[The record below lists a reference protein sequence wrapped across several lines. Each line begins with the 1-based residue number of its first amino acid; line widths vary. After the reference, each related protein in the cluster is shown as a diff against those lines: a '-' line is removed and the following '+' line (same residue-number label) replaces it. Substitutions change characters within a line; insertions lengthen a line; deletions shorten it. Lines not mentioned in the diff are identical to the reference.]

1 MNEVEV
7 HNSLLYFLRSH
18 SLSPW
23 PHHLTMGRLVARA
36 LRLERSAL
44 IQTGFFSSDRD
55 QGYRISYLI
64 PLLMWP
70 KSTILVTSA
79 SVQEYLLKV
88 EIPQLQTWLET
99 QKPIHVYPCAVDFQG
114 LLLVESKLWL
124 KERLSGSNALPSGIP
139 TIIDDVD
146 DLEKLTR
153 DRLTMGLQSAD
164 WHDLMV
170 RFPEQS
176 AVIRNS
182 RVKLTRSIFQHPPN
196 PYNCCLLTA
205 AEEEI
210 LQLLNQEIRESG
222 SSQEEAGINNQE
234 ESTDKFSFP
243 LPVSPAP
250 IVCPWS
256 QFWQQW
262 QSEGQLKW
270 AKISRSQGS
279 FSLYCTPVDVAG
291 FLSKI
296 WQQQPVVLIGGA
308 LDLEVKAPIYREGLG
323 IPEITCVKFSRD
335 RHNELIQLYVPDR
348 LPMPN
353 TPQFQGALIHEI
365 RNLLNMSESVSGLA
379 VLIIGDVPL
388 KARLGAILASEF
400 GSRVQVEKTDMDG
413 NGILVTGW
421 EFWREN
427 QEKLP
432 NPYLLA
438 IATLP
443 LPSLENPLV
452 AARVAYYKER
462 HKDWFRLYLLPE
474 ALNQLQRAIATVR
487 ERQGVVALFDTRVLH
502 RSYGSQILAA
512 LSPLARIDYLD
523 ATWLG

>member
-7 HNSLLYFLRSH
+7 HNSLLCFLRSH

-44 IQTGFFSSDRD
+44 IQTGCFPSDRD
-55 QGYRISYLI
+55 QGYRVSYLI

-70 KSTILVTSA
+70 QSAILVTSA
-79 SVQEYLLKV
+79 SVQEYLLEV

-99 QKPIHVYPCAVDFQG
+99 QKPIHIYPCAVDVQG

-146 DLEKLTR
+146 DLEKWARDLLT
-153 DRLTMGLQSAD
+153 TGLQPAD

-170 RFPEQS
+170 RFPDLA

-205 AEEEI
+205 AEAEI
-210 LQLLNQEIRESG
+210 LQLLNREIRESG
-222 SSQEEAGINNQE
+222 ILS
-234 ESTDKFSFP
+234 
-243 LPVSPAP
+243 LSPAP
-250 IVCPWS
+250 IPCAWS

-279 FSLYCTPVDVAG
+279 FSLYCAPVDVAG
-291 FLSKI
+291 VLSKI
-296 WQQQPVVLIGGA
+296 WLQQPVVLIGGA

-365 RNLLNMSESVSGLA
+365 RNLLSMSESVSGLA

-400 GSRVQVEKTDMDG
+400 GSRVQVEKTEIDQ

-427 QEKLP
+427 QAKLP

-452 AARVAYYKER
+452 AARVAYYKEQ

-474 ALNQLQRAIATVR
+474 ALNQLQRAIASVR

-523 ATWLG
+523 ATWLS